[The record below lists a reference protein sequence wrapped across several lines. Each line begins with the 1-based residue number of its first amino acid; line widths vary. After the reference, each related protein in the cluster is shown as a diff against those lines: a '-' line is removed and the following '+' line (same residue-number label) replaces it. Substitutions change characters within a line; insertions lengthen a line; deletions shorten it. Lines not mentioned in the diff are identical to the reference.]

1 MINLNEHK
9 QFSTIPLLRLGFRPF
24 FFGSGVIATLAMI
37 LWVFFYQ
44 SIITTNN
51 VAPSVWHAHEMIF
64 AYSSAVMVGFLLTA
78 SRNWTGIQ
86 TIYNKPLLALFV
98 LWISGRF
105 PFFLDSEYLFYQAII
120 DTSFLVFSTI
130 AISYPIIKGRNW
142 INISI
147 ISKILLIAISHIVYY
162 LGIFGVIE
170 DGINIGLLLGF
181 YLIISLIFMMSRR
194 LIPFFIERGL
204 GLSIELK
211 NSKLLDIS
219 SLLLFLVFI
228 IVEIFFQTA
237 ISNFIAGILFVI
249 HIIRM
254 KNWYQNGIW
263 EKSLL
268 WSIYL
273 SYGLLTLGFG
283 LKAISYFIELLPNIY
298 VHSFAFGIALMTL
311 SLMSRVS
318 LGHTGRNVFDP
329 PKQLNLIFILLV
341 LSFVFRVIVIS
352 ISVEHYSLWV
362 FISQALWVVSFT
374 YFVFIY
380 APMFFKARVDGQF
393 G

>member
-98 LWISGRF
+98 LWVSGRF
-105 PFFLDSEYLFYQAII
+105 PFFLDSEYLLYQAII

-142 INISI
+142 I
-147 ISKILLIAISHIVYY
+147 
-162 LGIFGVIE
+162 
-170 DGINIGLLLGF
+170 
-181 YLIISLIFMMSRR
+181 
-194 LIPFFIERGL
+194 
-204 GLSIELK
+204 
-211 NSKLLDIS
+211 
-219 SLLLFLVFI
+219 
-228 IVEIFFQTA
+228 
-237 ISNFIAGILFVI
+237 
-249 HIIRM
+249 
-254 KNWYQNGIW
+254 
-263 EKSLL
+263 
-268 WSIYL
+268 IYL
-273 SYGLLTLGFG
+273 
-283 LKAISYFIELLPNIY
+283 
-298 VHSFAFGIALMTL
+298 
-311 SLMSRVS
+311 
-318 LGHTGRNVFDP
+318 
-329 PKQLNLIFILLV
+329 LN
-341 LSFVFRVIVIS
+341 
-352 ISVEHYSLWV
+352 
-362 FISQALWVVSFT
+362 A
-374 YFVFIY
+374 
-380 APMFFKARVDGQF
+380 G

>member
-1 MINLNEHK
+1 
-9 QFSTIPLLRLGFRPF
+9 
-24 FFGSGVIATLAMI
+24 
-37 LWVFFYQ
+37 
-44 SIITTNN
+44 
-51 VAPSVWHAHEMIF
+51 MIF

-105 PFFLDSEYLFYQAII
+105 PFFLDSEYLLYQAII

-362 FISQALWVVSFT
+362 FISQALWVVSFA